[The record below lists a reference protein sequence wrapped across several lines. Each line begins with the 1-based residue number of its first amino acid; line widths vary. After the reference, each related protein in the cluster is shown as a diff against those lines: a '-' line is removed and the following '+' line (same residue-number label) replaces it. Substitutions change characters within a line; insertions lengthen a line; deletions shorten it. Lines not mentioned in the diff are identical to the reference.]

1 MATEEV
7 QPLKIVKSNSTASS
21 IGSPTKMA
29 RPLSEIGSTERR
41 RNSPSYN
48 QTTKKMVANKDSS
61 PFDSSPLQQQRSPR
75 MFWEDR
81 ASPSRFGS
89 ENSPERP
96 ERSERS
102 ASPSGT
108 SSHRRSSIENLK
120 KASRV
125 KNSTMYARETKQ
137 NYDPSSSPVI
147 ERPLSNRGWG
157 GNFQNNVFTRFDS
170 LRKENNPLRSPTDAD
185 LSPSKIPGPSSA
197 TSTENTSAPASPR
210 RETPS
215 PTKSSLTS
223 NSRFTG
229 YFETEQSDWPEDE
242 DDGRVAT
249 PRAQPR
255 HAKSVTFET
264 APPEINEYEQQT
276 PEPSSIASGSREGSY
291 DSDDYDDNSFERASS
306 IDEDSFDAS
315 LEDTDKTPVVL
326 PEDWRHMSPEVAR
339 NHVVNDYDDV
349 FDDDDDDETTER
361 HASISPTEQRPSS
374 SRSESANSDAEA
386 RPLPPLP
393 GVPSFRRDR
402 VDSGGL
408 AAAAERASSIQRSL
422 PSPPRPASVS
432 KDEILRMRE
441 TNMSMED
448 RMNLLALQTS
458 LADVEKS
465 QNAGQ
470 SLEEGLESAHENIA
484 GQPEHSDVEEDDLA
498 GFDFAPSISR
508 ESILRNVKSQKYNQF
523 DAGLQEESMVSF
535 ADRDYRDLANLDPDV
550 PIPSRETSTQFDAEI
565 GAVIKEE
572 DENSYLDLSAVPSFQ
587 TGPEQARLD
596 DYDRQGSVIH
606 HADYDEDSHAEDDLS
621 RYSSPMSVLV
631 NEQPDDHQH
640 ATSQHDHESLPEE
653 EAFATPLGN
662 PQGSEESSMGLP
674 LSFLGTDDF
683 DFGLKDYMTPTPPV
697 STSAQDQS
705 KKSVLEPPIV
715 LQPSFT
721 TEAEYGRDN
730 SFESDHTIGRESFGS
745 VIHGSMIDMSPPPE
759 EAPIIP
765 ERKATIKTQGKL
777 KARPSGTPADLEA
790 MKAQRR
796 HVSYEVP
803 AIPDQ
808 YRSEFLAQADEEATS
823 DEDDFGH
830 ETHSSDSRSGQE
842 TAGQEIQQDSL
853 NGKQEAEVAL
863 REPAGLEQGALPEEG
878 DSSGVSIEQ
887 HENTQQSREMKL
899 DLDFPLNSFD
909 DDMGLGMDAEFDRV
923 IESQKKGYLMRQN
936 TKVIVAS
943 NRNFSDE
950 SQRPLSP
957 NAQINP
963 SATSKGSRSPRKSSA
978 GEKFLTTE
986 PWNGKTRRKSSR
998 RSSGRKSNI
1007 TGPAPPVPGHESS
1020 LGVVDEYMTTDETGD
1035 GEERGR
1041 LFVKVVGVKELD
1053 LPLPRN
1059 DRLFF
1064 QLTLDNGL
1072 HCVTTADLQ
1081 LGRAAAIGQE
1091 FELVVLHDLEFQLT
1105 LTTKLPAPAPKPQ
1118 MSIPVPVSPT
1128 KPIKSSTTRFS
1139 RLLSSPKKRA
1149 ERERKEREEAAEIE
1163 RRQQEEMQ
1171 RKRASVKP
1179 TSWDMLREVVDA
1191 KSGSFA
1197 RAYVSLKSHES
1208 QCFGRQLT
1216 VDVPCFN
1223 EWAMEK
1229 DADVVSSIRS
1239 KRNNGNPGFGG
1250 RDGTIRRPP
1259 YAVGKLELQLMY
1271 IPKPKGSG
1279 DEHMPKS
1286 MSSAVR
1292 EMKAAEQVKES
1303 SWEGCL
1309 SQQGGD
1315 CPYWRRRFFR
1325 LQGTKLTAY
1334 HEHTRQPRATINLS
1348 KATRMIDD
1356 QKSLVADPT
1365 SGHPTKGRRKSA
1377 FAEEDDGYQFVEE
1390 GFRMRFA
1397 NGETIDFYADSAADK
1412 DAWMKALGSSIG
1424 KPSSGS
1430 TAKWTDMVLNKER
1443 SDAKAAKAQQNSENP
1458 SRSGSDAQDTKAGA
1472 PKLKRTLSHQETMR
1486 DETPPTSPRPG
1497 LHDRHQVKSMIY

>member
-21 IGSPTKMA
+21 IGSPTKMS

-48 QTTKKMVANKDSS
+48 QATKKMVTGKDSS

-96 ERSERS
+96 ERS
-102 ASPSGT
+102 ASPTGT

-125 KNSTMYARETKQ
+125 KNSTMYARETKH

-157 GNFQNNVFTRFDS
+157 GNFQNNVFTRFDG
-170 LRKENNPLRSPTDAD
+170 LRKENNPLKSPTDGD
-185 LSPSKIPGPSSA
+185 LSLSKIPAPSAGPSTA
-197 TSTENTSAPASPR
+197 TSNPSSPR

-215 PTKSSLTS
+215 PTKSSLTY
-223 NSRFTG
+223 NSRFAAS
-229 YFETEQSDWPEDE
+229 FESDQSHWPEDQ

-276 PEPSSIASGSREGSY
+276 PEPSSVASGSREGSY
-291 DSDDYDDNSFERASS
+291 DSDDYEDNSFERASS
-306 IDEDSFDAS
+306 VDEDSFDAS

-326 PEDWRHMSPEVAR
+326 PEDWRHMSPDVAR
-339 NHVVNDYDDV
+339 SHLANDYDDV
-349 FDDDDDDETTER
+349 FDDDDEHAER
-361 HASISPTEQRPSS
+361 HASNATSEQRPSS

-393 GVPSFRRDR
+393 GVPSFRRER

-441 TNMSMED
+441 ANMSMED
-448 RMNLLALQTS
+448 RMNLLKLQTS
-458 LADVEKS
+458 LADVQKS
-465 QNAGQ
+465 QDTEDHA
-470 SLEEGLESAHENIA
+470 EEDAKSSHEDA
-484 GQPEHSDVEEDDLA
+484 AVALEHSDVEDDDLA

-508 ESILRNVKSQKYNQF
+508 ESILRNVKSQKYDQF
-523 DAGLQEESMVSF
+523 DADLQEESMVSF
-535 ADRDYRDLANLDPDV
+535 ADRDYRELANLDPDV

-565 GAVIKEE
+565 GADIKEE
-572 DENSYLDLSAVPSFQ
+572 AENSYLDLSAVPSFH
-587 TGPEQARLD
+587 TELDETRAD
-596 DYDRQGSVIH
+596 DYDRQSVIH
-606 HADYDEDSHAEDDLS
+606 HADYDEDSQVEDDES

-631 NEQPDDHQH
+631 NEQPEEPQPMP
-640 ATSQHDHESLPEE
+640 SQNDQESPLED

-662 PQGSEESSMGLP
+662 PQPTDESSSMGLP
-674 LSFLGTDDF
+674 LSFLGNDDF
-683 DFGLKDYMTPTPPV
+683 DFGLKDYITPTPPA
-697 STSAQDQS
+697 SSGTQEEI
-705 KKSVLEPPIV
+705 KKSVLEPPVV

-721 TEAEYGRDN
+721 TEAQYERE
-730 SFESDHTIGRESFGS
+730 SSVESDHTIGHESFGS

-759 EAPIIP
+759 ETPIIP

-790 MKAQRR
+790 MRAQRR
-796 HVSYEVP
+796 HVSQEVP
-803 AIPDQ
+803 PIPDQ
-808 YRSEFLAQADEEATS
+808 YRSETSAQADEQISSDEEEGEESHSSGSLTEPEMAEQEPHQIKTDGEHDAEKSLQSDTSLEKDDQYEDEATS
-823 DEDDFGH
+823 D
-830 ETHSSDSRSGQE
+830 
-842 TAGQEIQQDSL
+842 I
-853 NGKQEAEVAL
+853 
-863 REPAGLEQGALPEEG
+863 LPE
-878 DSSGVSIEQ
+878 Q
-887 HENTQQSREMKL
+887 RRQSRKMKL
-899 DLDFPLNSFD
+899 DLDFKLDSFD

-957 NAQINP
+957 NGQASP
-963 SATSKGSRSPRKSSA
+963 SATGKSKRTPRKSSA
-978 GEKFLTTE
+978 GEKYLTTE

-998 RSSGRKSNI
+998 RSSGRKSNVG
-1007 TGPAPPVPGHESS
+1007 GPAPPLPGHESS
-1020 LGVVDEYMTTDETGD
+1020 LGKVDEYLTTDETND

-1081 LGRAAAIGQE
+1081 LGTAAAIGQE
-1091 FELVVLHDLEFQLT
+1091 FELVVLQDLEFQLT

-1128 KPIKSSTTRFS
+1128 KPIKSSTSRFS
-1139 RLLSSPKKRA
+1139 RLLTSPKKRA

-1223 EWAMEK
+1223 EWAIEK
-1229 DADVVSSIRS
+1229 DADVVSSVRS

-1271 IPKPKGSG
+1271 IPKPKGVG

-1348 KATRMIDD
+1348 KATRLIDD

-1397 NGETIDFYADSAADK
+1397 NGETIDFYADTAADK
-1412 DAWMKALGSSIG
+1412 DAWMKALGSCIG
-1424 KPSSGS
+1424 KPSTSS
-1430 TAKWTDMVLNKER
+1430 TAKWTDVVLTKER
-1443 SDAKAAKAQQNSENP
+1443 SDAKATKAQQNSEDP
-1458 SRSGSDAQDTKAGA
+1458 SRSGPDARDTKASA
-1472 PKLKRTLSHQETMR
+1472 PKLKRTMSQQDSVR
-1486 DETPPTSPRPG
+1486 GETPPTSSPRPG
-1497 LHDRHQVKSMIY
+1497 HRDRHQVKSMIF

>member
-21 IGSPTKMA
+21 IGSPTKMS

-48 QTTKKMVANKDSS
+48 QATKKMVASKDSS

-96 ERSERS
+96 ERS
-102 ASPSGT
+102 ASPTGT

-125 KNSTMYARETKQ
+125 KNSTMYARETKH

-185 LSPSKIPGPSSA
+185 LSPSRIPGPSPGPSA
-197 TSTENTSAPASPR
+197 INTSAPSSPR
-210 RETPS
+210 RDIPS

-223 NSRFTG
+223 NSRFAG
-229 YFETEQSDWPEDE
+229 SFESDQSHWPEDE
-242 DDGRVAT
+242 DDARVAT

-255 HAKSVTFET
+255 HAKSVTFQT
-264 APPEINEYEQQT
+264 SPPEINEYEQQT

-291 DSDDYDDNSFERASS
+291 DSEDYEDNSFERTSS
-306 IDEDSFDAS
+306 VDEDSFDAS

-339 NHVVNDYDDV
+339 SHLANDYDDV
-349 FDDDDDDETTER
+349 FEDDDEVTER
-361 HASISPTEQRPSS
+361 HETISPNEQRPSS

-393 GVPSFRRDR
+393 GVPSFRRER

-441 TNMSMED
+441 TNMSLED
-448 RMNLLALQTS
+448 RMNLLALQES
-458 LADVEKS
+458 LADVHKS
-465 QNAGQ
+465 QNGDEPAQNTSDSTEQNATAG
-470 SLEEGLESAHENIA
+470 S
-484 GQPEHSDVEEDDLA
+484 EHSDVEDDDLA

-508 ESILRNVKSQKYNQF
+508 ESILRNVKSQKYDHF
-523 DAGLQEESMVSF
+523 DADLQEESMVSY
-535 ADRDYRDLANLDPDV
+535 ADRDYRELANLDPDV
-550 PIPSRETSTQFDAEI
+550 PIPSRETSIQFDAGI
-565 GAVIKEE
+565 GATIKDE
-572 DENSYLDLSAVPSFQ
+572 DDNSYIDLSAVPSFHQ
-587 TGPEQARLD
+587 DIDEPRMD
-596 DYDRQGSVIH
+596 DYERQSSVIH
-606 HADYDEDSHAEDDLS
+606 HAEYDDDSHAEDDES
-621 RYSSPMSVLV
+621 RYSSPMSVLI
-631 NEQPDDHQH
+631 NEQPEEPDQIIPAEHQ
-640 ATSQHDHESLPEE
+640 ESPVDEE
-653 EAFATPLGN
+653 VFATPLGN
-662 PQGSEESSMGLP
+662 TQSTDDTSMGLP
-674 LSFLGTDDF
+674 LSFLGNDDF
-683 DFGLKDYMTPTPPV
+683 DFGLKDYITPTPP
-697 STSAQDQS
+697 SSSGEQDQS
-705 KKSVLEPPIV
+705 KHSVLEPPEL

-721 TEAEYGRDN
+721 VEAEYGRRE
-730 SFESDHTIGRESFGS
+730 SFDSDHTIGRESFGS

-759 EAPIIP
+759 DAPIIP
-765 ERKATIKTQGKL
+765 ERKATIRTQGKL

-790 MKAQRR
+790 MRAQRR
-796 HVSYEVP
+796 HVSHEVP

-808 YRSEFLAQADEEATS
+808 YRDEYSAHADDQGSSEDEEENDQES
-823 DEDDFGH
+823 RG
-830 ETHSSDSRSGQE
+830 SDSHSEQEVSSQGLLNVADGEQMAESSLQE
-842 TAGQEIQQDSL
+842 TASL
-853 NGKQEAEVAL
+853 DRHSDAETHASPEAL
-863 REPAGLEQGALPEEG
+863 SEQ
-878 DSSGVSIEQ
+878 S
-887 HENTQQSREMKL
+887 HEMKL
-899 DLDFPLNSFD
+899 DLDFPLSSFD
-909 DDMGLGMDAEFDRV
+909 NDMGLGMDAEFDRV

-936 TKVIVAS
+936 TKVIIAS

-957 NAQINP
+957 NSQANP
-963 SATSKGSRSPRKSSA
+963 PAAGKGMRSPRKSSA

-998 RSSGRKSNI
+998 RSSGRKSNVG
-1007 TGPAPPVPGHESS
+1007 GPAPPLPGHESS
-1020 LGVVDEYMTTDETGD
+1020 LGKVDEYMTTDESGD

-1081 LGRAAAIGQE
+1081 LGKAAAIGQE
-1091 FELVVLHDLEFQLT
+1091 FELVVLQDLEFQLT

-1128 KPIKSSTTRFS
+1128 KPIKSSTSRFS

-1149 ERERKEREEAAEIE
+1149 ERERKEREEAAEVE

-1171 RKRASVKP
+1171 RKRASSKP
-1179 TSWDMLREVVDA
+1179 TTWDMLREVVDA

-1223 EWAMEK
+1223 EWAIEK
-1229 DADVVSSIRS
+1229 DADVVSSVRS

-1271 IPKPKGSG
+1271 IPKPKGAG

-1348 KATRMIDD
+1348 KATRLIDD

-1365 SGHPTKGRRKSA
+1365 SDHPTKGRRKSA
-1377 FAEEDDGYQFVEE
+1377 FAEEDDGYHYVEE

-1397 NGETIDFYADSAADK
+1397 NGETIDFYADSAAEK

-1424 KPSSGS
+1424 KPSTGS
-1430 TAKWTDMVLNKER
+1430 TAKWTDVVLTKER
-1443 SDAKAAKAQQNSENP
+1443 SDAKSAAKAQQNSPDP
-1458 SRSGSDAQDTKAGA
+1458 SRDAQDSRIAA
-1472 PKLKRTLSHQETMR
+1472 PRLKRTLSHQDTMR
-1486 DETPPTSPRPG
+1486 DETPPTSPRTVQRE
-1497 LHDRHQVKSMIY
+1497 RHQVKSMIF